1 MVDVL
6 LDTQDIRVLGGPSI
20 VNLEL
25 DFGKEG
31 IRGSEIHA
39 GYGKPIGDNLPPSF
53 QLKDLYI
60 NVDPADD
67 EYSCVYQYITT
78 VVDENAPAND
88 WVIILRIIPL
98 SFNINTDLDFED
110 GVATFSLP
118 LSNLLSPEALGQ
130 ITKEIINVQI
140 TLENI
145 FPTAISISAL
155 DIVTIQSPTV
165 TLLNIA
171 FSAAELDGASWS
183 PLEGSHRAQ
192 MQLNLAVNQS

>member
-39 GYGKPIGDNLPPSF
+39 GYGKPVGNNLPPSF

-78 VVDENAPAND
+78 VADDSAPSDD
-88 WVIILRIIPL
+88 WVIVLRIIPL
-98 SFNINTDLDFED
+98 SFNINTELTFED

-140 TLENI
+140 TLENL
-145 FPTAISISAL
+145 FPTAISVANLNI
-155 DIVTIQSPTV
+155 ITVQSPTV
-165 TLLNIA
+165 TLLQIT
-171 FSAAELDGASWS
+171 FSAAELDGATWT
-183 PLEGSHRAQ
+183 PLEGEHRAQ
-192 MQLNLAVNQS
+192 MQLNLAVDQS

>member
-39 GYGKPIGDNLPPSF
+39 GYGKPVGDNLPPSF

-98 SFNINTDLDFED
+98 SFNINTELTFEN
-110 GVATFSLP
+110 GVATFLLP

-140 TLENI
+140 TLENL
-145 FPTAISISAL
+145 FPTAISVANLNIQT
-155 DIVTIQSPTV
+155 VQSPTV
-165 TLLNIA
+165 TLLQIT
-171 FSAAELDGASWS
+171 FSAAELDGATWT
-183 PLEGSHRAQ
+183 PLEGEHRAQ
-192 MQLNLAVNQS
+192 MQLNLAVDQS

>member
-6 LDTQDIRVLGGPSI
+6 LDTQDVRVLGGPSI

-39 GYGKPIGDNLPPSF
+39 GYGKPVGDNLPPSF

-98 SFNINTDLDFED
+98 SFNINTELTFEN
-110 GVATFSLP
+110 GVATFLLP

-140 TLENI
+140 TLENL
-145 FPTAISISAL
+145 FPTAISVANLNIQT
-155 DIVTIQSPTV
+155 VQSPTV
-165 TLLNIA
+165 TLLQIT
-171 FSAAELDGASWS
+171 FSAAELDGATWT
-183 PLEGSHRAQ
+183 PLEGEHRAQ
-192 MQLNLAVNQS
+192 MQLNLAVDQS

>member
-39 GYGKPIGDNLPPSF
+39 GYGKPVGDNLPPSF

-98 SFNINTDLDFED
+98 SFNINTELTFEN

-140 TLENI
+140 TLENL
-145 FPTAISISAL
+145 FPTAISVANLNIQT
-155 DIVTIQSPTV
+155 VQSPTV
-165 TLLNIA
+165 TLLQIT
-171 FSAAELDGASWS
+171 FSAAELDGATWT
-183 PLEGSHRAQ
+183 PLEGEHRAQ
-192 MQLNLAVNQS
+192 MQLNLAVDQS

>member
-39 GYGKPIGDNLPPSF
+39 GYGKPVGDNLPPSY

-60 NVDPADD
+60 NVDPNDD

-78 VVDENAPAND
+78 VADDTAPSGD

-98 SFNINTDLDFED
+98 SFNINTDLQFED
-110 GVATFSLP
+110 GVAMFSLP

-140 TLENI
+140 TLENL
-145 FPTAISISAL
+145 FPTAISVSGL
-155 DIVTIQSPTV
+155 DIITIQSPTV
-165 TLLNIA
+165 TLLQIA
-171 FSAAELDGASWS
+171 FSAAALDGASWV
-183 PLEGSHRAQ
+183 PLEGPHRAQ

>member
-1 MVDVL
+1 VVDVL

-39 GYGKPIGDNLPPSF
+39 GYGKPVGDNLPPSF

-98 SFNINTDLDFED
+98 SFNINTELTFEN

-140 TLENI
+140 TLENL
-145 FPTAISISAL
+145 FPTAISVANLNIQT
-155 DIVTIQSPTV
+155 VQSPTV
-165 TLLNIA
+165 TLLQIT
-171 FSAAELDGASWS
+171 FSAAELDGATWT
-183 PLEGSHRAQ
+183 PLEGEHRAQ
-192 MQLNLAVNQS
+192 MQLNLAVDQS